1 VKARVNP
8 MISEPA
14 KVEDADERT
23 VKFNE
28 RKDYDFLANGK
39 GDSEE
44 TGGNKGLGR
53 THAPY

>member
-1 VKARVNP
+1 

-39 GDSEE
+39 GDGEE